1 MTTVIASIFL
11 LLGAGIAVI
20 AGVGILRFDSAFA
33 RFHAA
38 GKASPIAFLAAA
50 VGAGLELG
58 PAGAALLLIAAA
70 AMTLTLPFGVHL
82 LFRAVHRTTETAAT
96 PTDRTNRQTNQG
108 DNES

>member
-1 MTTVIASIFL
+1 MNVVVAAFL
-11 LLGAGIAVI
+11 LLGAGIAMI
-20 AGVGILRFDSAFA
+20 AGIGILRFNSSFA

-58 PAGAALLLIAAA
+58 VAGSALLLIAAA

-82 LFRAVHRTTETAAT
+82 LFQAVHRTTQPGEQSDA
-96 PTDRTNRQTNQG
+96 
-108 DNES
+108 